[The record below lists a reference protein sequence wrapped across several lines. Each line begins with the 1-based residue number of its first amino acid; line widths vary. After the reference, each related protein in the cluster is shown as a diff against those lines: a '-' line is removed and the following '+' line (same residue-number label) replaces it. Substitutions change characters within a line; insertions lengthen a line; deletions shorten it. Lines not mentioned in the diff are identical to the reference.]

1 VAGLAMVA
9 PLISGVASAAGGMM
23 QANGQAQAQEAQA
36 NIKAAEAQGQLRK
49 GLEENAVKQREA
61 LQTDKKTNKV
71 LSDQLAAFGHSG
83 GGIMGSARVVREATA
98 SQGNLNRDQELWE
111 GAQMQ
116 QSRETQAKILSMEAD
131 ALRSAAQTTR
141 KSGVISGIS
150 GIAGSFGG
158 MAKASGG
165 GGGGNFFYG

>member
-1 VAGLAMVA
+1 MVA

-23 QANGQAQAQEAQA
+23 QANGQAQAQEAQ
-36 NIKAAEAQGQLRK
+36 GQLRK
-49 GLEENAVKQREA
+49 GLEENAVKQRDA

-165 GGGGNFFYG
+165 GGGGGNFFYG